1 MKIQFP
7 QVPTQVWCL
16 ARAKTFICGAFMHWN
31 YLIVQPDNPKNRK
44 QESYCDHGIKC
55 RLQIEVM
62 VIPEVGNVEPIFHPV
77 VWQLFCL
84 VRVVISESKP
94 IQKEIP
100 MNQVE
105 SERRPLLSA
114 RQVGV
119 AAAFG
124 GAALAVVLAGL
135 TIPIPGTPV
144 VTDPREIFTTIGAS
158 LTGPIGGIVIG
169 ILAGIAEPG
178 IPLASLLAHIVG
190 GIYSGLVYKNLSW
203 RFNQNKVQS
212 LVLWALQVIGYYVLI
227 VVPLFVTGIMLFY
240 PDPANGT
247 FFSFLGVLEA
257 SVIPE
262 LTFATVVTTIIMA
275 ALPERFRRPLW

>member
-1 MKIQFP
+1 M
-7 QVPTQVWCL
+7 
-16 ARAKTFICGAFMHWN
+16 
-31 YLIVQPDNPKNRK
+31 
-44 QESYCDHGIKC
+44 S
-55 RLQIEVM
+55 
-62 VIPEVGNVEPIFHPV
+62 
-77 VWQLFCL
+77 
-84 VRVVISESKP
+84 
-94 IQKEIP
+94 
-100 MNQVE
+100 MNTAVE

-114 RQVGV
+114 RQIGV

-190 GIYSGLVYKNLSW
+190 GIYSGYVYKNLSW
-203 RFNQNKVQS
+203 RFNQNKAQS
-212 LVLWALQVIGYYVLI
+212 LILWALQVIGYYVLV
-227 VVPLFVTGIMLFY
+227 VVPLFVVGVMMFY

-247 FFSFLGVLEA
+247 FLSFLGVLEL

-262 LTFATVVTTIIMA
+262 MTFTTIVTTIIMA
-275 ALPERFRRPLW
+275 ALPERYRRPLW

>member
-1 MKIQFP
+1 MSVSSNI
-7 QVPTQVWCL
+7 
-16 ARAKTFICGAFMHWN
+16 
-31 YLIVQPDNPKNRK
+31 
-44 QESYCDHGIKC
+44 
-55 RLQIEVM
+55 
-62 VIPEVGNVEPIFHPV
+62 
-77 VWQLFCL
+77 
-84 VRVVISESKP
+84 
-94 IQKEIP
+94 
-100 MNQVE
+100 E

-114 RQVGV
+114 RQIGI

-190 GIYSGLVYKNLSW
+190 GIYNGLVYKNLSW
-203 RFNQNKVQS
+203 RSNANKVQS
-212 LVLWALQVIGYYVLI
+212 LVFWVLQVIGYYVLI
-227 VVPLFVTGIMLFY
+227 VVPLFVAGIMLFY

-262 LTFATVVTTIIMA
+262 MIFTTTVTTIIMA
-275 ALPERFRRPLW
+275 ALPERYRRPLW